1 MKTNDRRTMRL
12 LRSAF
17 SNRLSGDAY
26 FDDQT
31 RLQYSTAAC
40 NYRIFPTAVVMP
52 RDGDDVS
59 EVVRIARDLNIPVTP
74 RGAGV
79 GLTGGCL
86 GRGIIIDFSRHMNR
100 ILSIDIQRKTVV
112 VEPGIVQNDLDRALN
127 RHQFFFPPDPSSHM
141 YSTIGGMVG
150 NNAAGPHSI
159 KYGVTRD
166 YLHSVSAICGDG
178 EEITFEN
185 DVDCQVLPSGR
196 LKTIGDQLYPLLCGH
211 ADLLS
216 RWMPKTRKNSSGYRL
231 DNIVHDQR
239 LDFARLMA
247 ASEGTLGVFT
257 GFELTIE
264 HLPKTAGMVLL
275 FFDSVDAACEAVP
288 EIARMQPSMLEIME
302 STFVDLV
309 RKSAFDV
316 GVPFPMSLRSLLLV
330 EFDGD
335 SEEMVNEKLWALE
348 KEMVGPGKL
357 AISSRRGVQQ
367 EERNRLDRVR
377 KAASPI
383 LNRYPAPYKPIKFIE
398 DTAVPVNQLPHFIR
412 RLHAMFKTHDVR
424 GIIYGHAGDG
434 HIHVNPLMNTED
446 PHLYETM
453 RAIARTTTEI
463 VKEFG
468 GTLSGEHGDGL
479 LRTPFLPEFFG
490 PAYGVFQSVKR
501 IFDPDNILNPGKI
514 IDGEH
519 RQFTDN
525 LKIHT
530 PGKLRQTESELDQA
544 KVYGTLFAC
553 SSCGACRSYCP
564 VFMATFDE
572 RTTPRSKAN
581 LLTRIIGDGF
591 PPENDVVSADQ
602 KRVFDQCI
610 QCGTCLTECPSGVN
624 IPMLMELA
632 KQVNINQNGLPL
644 RDRFLSETGRTIAV
658 SRLIPRLSNRM
669 IENSLVRKALELT
682 LGLDRRRNLAPFSD
696 VDLNSI
702 ARDMAQLN
710 GRKIVYF
717 PGCTAE
723 ANDPWGEGA
732 GTLAVLSHHGF
743 SPFIPELDC
752 CGIAAIS
759 IGRIDHIRAQAVRNT
774 ELLHEMTRGGMEIVT
789 SSPSCHLALQHEYP
803 EILETPTARA
813 VALKI
818 RDVHQ
823 LLVELLGKGRLDAR
837 FETMNLRVA
846 VHQPCHARAAGI
858 GDYPARLLEL
868 IPGITVHR
876 LEPRCCGMAGTFGM
890 KKGNYDFSYEIG
902 ERLFRE
908 IRTVEP
914 DLVATPC
921 GTCRIQIESATGI
934 DTVHPVSLL
943 AEAYGLM
950 PARVGLLKGTKI

>member
-1 MKTNDRRTMRL
+1 MKANDRRTIRL

-17 SNRLSGDAY
+17 KNRLSGDAY

-40 NYRIFPTAVVMP
+40 NYRVFPTAVVMP

-59 EVVRIARDLNIPVTP
+59 EVVRIAQDLNVPVTP

-86 GRGIIIDFSRHMNR
+86 GEGIIIDFSRHMNR

-112 VEPGIVQNDLDRALN
+112 VEPGIVQNDLDRALY
-127 RHQFFFPPDPSSHM
+127 RHRFFFPPDPSSHM

-150 NNAAGPHSI
+150 NNAAGPHSV

-166 YLHSVSAICGDG
+166 YIHSVSAVCGDG

-185 DVDCQVLPSGR
+185 HLDWKALPPGR
-196 LKTIGDQLYPLLCGH
+196 LKTISSQLYPLLVTH
-211 ADLLS
+211 EDILRDRL
-216 RWMPKTRKNSSGYRL
+216 PKTRKNSSGYRV
-231 DNIVHDQR
+231 DNIIHGETMD
-239 LDFARLMA
+239 LACLMA
-247 ASEGTLGVFT
+247 ASEGTLGIFT
-257 GFELTIE
+257 GFELDIE
-264 HLPKTAGMVLL
+264 LLPEAAGMALL
-275 FFDSVDAACEAVP
+275 FFDSVEAACEAVP
-288 EIARMQPSMLEIME
+288 EIAEMQPSMLEIME

-316 GVPFPMSLRSLLLV
+316 GVPFPISLRSLLLV
-330 EFDGD
+330 EFDGET
-335 SEEMVNEKLWALE
+335 EEDVNEKILHLE
-348 KEMVGPGKL
+348 KQLVGPGKL

-398 DTAVPVNQLPHFIR
+398 DTVVPVAQLPSYIQ
-412 RLHAMFKTHDVR
+412 RLHALFDEYDVH
-424 GIIYGHAGDG
+424 GVIYGHAGDG

-446 PHLYETM
+446 PRLYEKM
-453 RAIARTTTEI
+453 QSLAAVTTDI

-468 GTLSGEHGDGL
+468 GTMSGEHGDGL
-479 LRTPFLPEFFG
+479 LRSPFLPEFFG
-490 PAYGVFQSVKR
+490 PLYNVFESVKT
-501 IFDPDNILNPGKI
+501 IFDPENILNPGKI
-514 IDGEH
+514 VGGTDRE
-519 RQFTDN
+519 FTDN
-525 LKIHT
+525 LKIQSL
-530 PGKLRQTESELDQA
+530 GKIRQTESELDRS
-544 KVYGTLFAC
+544 KVYETLFAC
-553 SSCGACRSYCP
+553 SGCGACRSYCP
-564 VFMATFDE
+564 VFLATSDE
-572 RTTPRSKAN
+572 RTTPRSKGN

-591 PPENDVVSADQ
+591 PPENEVVSIDH
-602 KRVFDQCI
+602 KKIFDQCI

-632 KQVNINQNGLPL
+632 KQVSIGQNGLPL
-644 RDRFLSETGRTIAV
+644 KDRLLSETGRMVTA
-658 SRLIPRLSNRM
+658 SRIMPRLTNRLM
-669 IENSLVRKALELT
+669 ENSLIRKSLELT
-682 LGLDRRRNLAPFSD
+682 LGLDHRRNLAPFSE
-696 VDLNSI
+696 VDLNGI

-743 SPFIPELDC
+743 SPFIPDLDC
-752 CGIAAIS
+752 CGIAGIS
-759 IGRIDHIRAQAVRNT
+759 IGRIDHIRPQARRNT
-774 ELLHEMTRGGMEIVT
+774 ELLHEMTSGGMQIVT
-789 SSPSCHLALQHEYP
+789 SSPSCHLALCHEYP
-803 EILETPTARA
+803 EILETDTARA
-813 VALKI
+813 VARRIK
-818 RDVHQ
+818 DVHE

-837 FETMNLRVA
+837 FEPLNLTVA

-858 GDYPARLLEL
+858 GEYPARLLEL
-868 IPGITVHR
+868 IPGLTVHR
-876 LEPRCCGMAGTFGM
+876 LEPRCCGIAGTFGM
-890 KKGNYDFSYEIG
+890 KKANYDFSFQIG
-902 ERLFRE
+902 EHLFRE
-908 IRTVEP
+908 IRAVKP
-914 DLVATPC
+914 DLIATAC

-950 PARVGLLKGTKI
+950 PARVGLIKGTKI